1 MKTHKVPKLNVPK
14 RRHCINERTKNFHF
28 SVGFNKE
35 WQPVEVFI
43 TGRGKSGTDLDVELY
58 ELGLK
63 ISKLMQGDDPLTD
76 EELEKMRDV
85 ET

>member
-1 MKTHKVPKLNVPK
+1 MKPRKVPKPSMPT
-14 RRHCINERTKNFHF
+14 RRHCINARTDSFHF

-58 ELGLK
+58 ELGVKVSK
-63 ISKLMQGDDPLTD
+63 IMQGDV
-76 EELEKMRDV
+76 DV

>member
-1 MKTHKVPKLNVPK
+1 MKTYKVPK
-14 RRHCINERTKNFHF
+14 RRHGIHERTMNFHF
-28 SVGFNKE
+28 AGGFNKE

-58 ELGLK
+58 ELGVK